1 MNKTVLYVIAG
12 FGLAIAFP
20 SIIVLLISS
29 MLMSSMTAMVGGGGS
44 GVFISIIGYLSLV
57 GSLFS
62 LVFVPI
68 LYNNETF
75 DMAKLVKIIVLV
87 TGLLI
92 VLGVILGIA
101 GEYINFLLF
110 ILGLIGGLGVAFFG
124 FKTMGSSSAV

>member
-29 MLMSSMTAMVGGGGS
+29 ILMSSMTAMLGGGGS
-44 GVFISIIGYLSLV
+44 GVFTSIIGYLSLV

-62 LVFVPI
+62 IVFVPI

-75 DMAKLVKIIVLV
+75 DMAKLVKIIILV

-101 GEYINFLLF
+101 SGYVNFLLF
-110 ILGLIGGLGVAFFG
+110 ILGLIGGIGVAFFG
-124 FKTMGSSSAV
+124 FKAMGSSSAV